1 MQSSRTGL
9 IDRLAERGL
18 IDRWGFLAFAL
29 GGAGCILIAKH
40 SGLSPVL
47 VAAAAAIAMVLYAA
61 VTQAK
66 GTGRLR
72 GDQAGDNCYYLGL
85 IYTLTSLA
93 YAIFLFDPAE
103 TATTIV
109 QGFGIA
115 LATTI
120 MGIVLRV
127 FFNQTRV
134 DLVETEDTARL
145 ELADAAG
152 RLKAE
157 LAATVVSMNDF
168 GRRTRQ
174 SLEELSEAVVE
185 ALGNVQSAAT
195 QAVNAAAEQTTTSIR
210 TAGEEAVRAVTET
223 ATRASEA
230 IGDTASQATQAVTEQ
245 TSEAVARTRRL
256 STATEKVVA
265 GIEKH
270 VGVIGEVERTTS
282 GITAGL
288 AALETA
294 ATATLFSMEALDAR
308 ARYVDEAE
316 EGVVGAG
323 RTLRDVAAELVGHVK
338 GFDGAADRFDR
349 LVAARLE
356 EVRLVPAEIA
366 GRAAEQID
374 HSVAAIRNS
383 LELLARAQAESA
395 ANLVRDAGKGSAMI
409 ARHNEAME
417 AELAR
422 SRDNVAKVHSALVEM
437 TDGLAA
443 RVEAHAD

>member
-1 MQSSRTGL
+1 MQGSRTGL

-29 GGAGCILIAKH
+29 GGAGCILVAKH

-174 SLEELSEAVVE
+174 SLEELSQAVVE

-288 AALETA
+288 TALETA

-308 ARYVDEAE
+308 ARHVDEAE
-316 EGVVGAG
+316 EGVAGAG
-323 RTLRDVAAELVGHVK
+323 RALRDVAAELVGHVK

-356 EVRLVPAEIA
+356 EVRLVPTEIA

-374 HSVAAIRNS
+374 RSVAAIRDS
-383 LELLARAQAESA
+383 LELLAKAQAESA
-395 ANLVRDAGKGSAMI
+395 ANLIRDAGKGSAVI

-443 RVEAHAD
+443 RVEAHAG

>member
-1 MQSSRTGL
+1 MEPRRTGL

-18 IDRWGFLAFAL
+18 VDRWGFLLFAL
-29 GGAGCILIAKH
+29 GGAACILVAKH

-47 VAAAAAIAMVLYAA
+47 VAAAAAITMVLYAA

-174 SLEELSEAVVE
+174 
-185 ALGNVQSAAT
+185 
-195 QAVNAAAEQTTTSIR
+195 
-210 TAGEEAVRAVTET
+210 
-223 ATRASEA
+223 
-230 IGDTASQATQAVTEQ
+230 
-245 TSEAVARTRRL
+245 
-256 STATEKVVA
+256 
-265 GIEKH
+265 
-270 VGVIGEVERTTS
+270 
-282 GITAGL
+282 
-288 AALETA
+288 
-294 ATATLFSMEALDAR
+294 
-308 ARYVDEAE
+308 
-316 EGVVGAG
+316 
-323 RTLRDVAAELVGHVK
+323 
-338 GFDGAADRFDR
+338 
-349 LVAARLE
+349 
-356 EVRLVPAEIA
+356 
-366 GRAAEQID
+366 
-374 HSVAAIRNS
+374 
-383 LELLARAQAESA
+383 
-395 ANLVRDAGKGSAMI
+395 
-409 ARHNEAME
+409 
-417 AELAR
+417 
-422 SRDNVAKVHSALVEM
+422 
-437 TDGLAA
+437 
-443 RVEAHAD
+443 

>member
-1 MQSSRTGL
+1 MQGSRTGL

-29 GGAGCILIAKH
+29 GGAGCILVAKH

-210 TAGEEAVRAVTET
+210 AAGEEAVRAVTET

-294 ATATLFSMEALDAR
+294 ATATLVSMEALDAR
-308 ARYVDEAE
+308 ARHVDEAE
-316 EGVVGAG
+316 EGVAGAG
-323 RTLRDVAAELVGHVK
+323 RALRDVAAELVGHVK

-356 EVRLVPAEIA
+356 EVRLVPTEIA

-374 HSVAAIRNS
+374 RSVAAIRDS

-395 ANLVRDAGKGSAMI
+395 ANLVRDADKGSAVI

-443 RVEAHAD
+443 RVEAHAG